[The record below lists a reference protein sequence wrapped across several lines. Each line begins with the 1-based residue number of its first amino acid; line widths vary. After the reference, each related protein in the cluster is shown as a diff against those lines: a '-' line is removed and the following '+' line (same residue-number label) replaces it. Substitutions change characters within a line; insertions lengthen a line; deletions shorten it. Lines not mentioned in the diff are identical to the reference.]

1 MKRNTIII
9 SILAMA
15 ATNAVQA
22 VETADSVATYTVV
35 EVLNPHKIIITE
47 SSDGGMGVEVR
58 GSGLNRKFRYNY
70 SAEQKKA
77 AADTDDDYTI
87 PFFSSLSGKKNQEK
101 NLPRVDWFTSL
112 GMHYGFTLMSGAG
125 DVSNM
130 GNSVELGFLYP
141 VSLSVV
147 FPQSWRITTGMGFG
161 WKNYRLNS
169 DRRFVKADDGTLAL
183 AAYDPD
189 TYSHL
194 SRLKI
199 FYLDVPVIAKKEWGG
214 LSVYAGAVINFN
226 VYGSMLTRYRQDEK
240 EIKVCEQGVNQ
251 RKVSLDLMA
260 GVQFYDIGLYVK
272 YNPCNVLKGGN
283 LPEFR
288 SFSIGFCVGM

>member
-1 MKRNTIII
+1 
-9 SILAMA
+9 MA
-15 ATNAVQA
+15 ATTAAQA
-22 VETADSVATYTVV
+22 AETADSVATDTVV

-47 SSDGGMGVEVR
+47 SSDGRMGLEVR

-70 SAEQKKA
+70 TAEQKNA
-77 AADTDDDYTI
+77 AAESDDDYTI
-87 PFFSSLSGKKNQEK
+87 PFFSSLSGKKNNEK
-101 NLPRVDWFTSL
+101 KLPRVDWFTSL
-112 GMHYGFTLMSGAG
+112 GMHYGFTLMSGAS

-130 GNSVELGFLYP
+130 GNSVELGVLYP

-169 DRRFVKADDGTLAL
+169 DRRFVKTDDGTLAV

-199 FYLDVPVIAKKEWGG
+199 FYLDVPVIAKKEWGD

-226 VYGSMLTRYRQDEK
+226 VYGSMLTRYRHDEK
-240 EIKVCEQGVNQ
+240 EIKVCEHGVNQ
-251 RKVSLDLMA
+251 QKVTLDLM
-260 GVQFYDIGLYVK
+260 GGLQFYEIGLYVK

-283 LPEFR
+283 LPKFR
-288 SFSIGFCVGM
+288 SFSVGFSVGI